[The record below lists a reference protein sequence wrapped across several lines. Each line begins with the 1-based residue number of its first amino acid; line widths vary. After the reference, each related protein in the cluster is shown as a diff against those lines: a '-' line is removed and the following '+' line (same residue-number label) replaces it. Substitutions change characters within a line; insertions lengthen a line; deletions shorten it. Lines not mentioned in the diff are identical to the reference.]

1 MIFFANAEGT
11 ITRIIGEPIY
21 QGSHKASRVVLVAPF
36 SGVSVTV
43 AFTLPNGVRT
53 AVNLAEPNMGEFDL
67 VGIYTQEGEQY
78 NAWTYLLERSIT
90 EYAGTVSVQFFV
102 YTVTGEVIST
112 FTTSLTIQ
120 KGVPTVLP
128 ELPTATIYEQILE
141 YLAKVETRLNNV
153 ILFVSQLPTIN
164 INTGAVYIVQKSA
177 TNYNAYVYSPAISAW
192 VQINK
197 SVVNVPAVSYMT
209 DESKIYY
216 LTQSDSTNTVGLY
229 GLIGSIPK
237 RILTINDLNQINSTL
252 TSLNTKVTQL
262 ETKVTTVE
270 SEINGVKA
278 DVTEAKTN
286 AQTALNASN
295 TANTNADNALEVAN
309 QALEKANSV
318 TATFKPGGSIANI
331 SLLPPLTASN
341 LGYVFDVADAFTT
354 TADFLEGV
362 GIEYPAGTNVA
373 IIEPTSGVYKYDIF
387 AGNFQPILES
397 GVNIKTVNGKS
408 ILGSGDLEVQGANII
423 DIGTL
428 TAVSETEFTTTI
440 TAENYAKLSEPA
452 PVLKFVLAEGLEP
465 SYVPMTNFGGT
476 FIGAITFATTYN
488 IDVIQITITSDY
500 AVSAISKGTKRLM
513 PTNEGQ
519 SPYNTNDYQPV
530 VTINDGV
537 DDNNKLWTKK
547 TIGEITITTEQL
559 QSYLQTYQV
568 TLTIDQVNVF
578 EKYGIVNVYA
588 LNEGQTAQILC
599 GLRKKALE
607 SLNSEEIIFEESTY
621 NADGSSFNIFTIDR
635 NTNLL
640 TQTNKS
646 FNGVEANIANNTL
659 RVFGYGELKMLPPVT
674 ASDSGKFL
682 TVNNSGQW
690 VATTVPNAETTSF

>member
-21 QGSHKASRVVLVAPF
+21 QGSHKSSRVVLVAPF

-67 VGIYTQEGEQY
+67 VGIYTQEGVQY

-128 ELPTATIYEQILE
+128 ELPTATVYEQILE

-153 ILFVSQLPTIN
+153 ILFVSQLPTSN

-197 SVVNVPAVSYMT
+197 SVVNVPAISYMT

-252 TSLNTKVTQL
+252 TTLNAKVTQL
-262 ETKVTTVE
+262 ETKVTNVE
-270 SEINGVKA
+270 NETNSIKA
-278 DVTEAKTN
+278 DVTEAQTS

-295 TANTNADNALEVAN
+295 TANSNADNALEVAN

-354 TADFLEGV
+354 TADFLEGA
-362 GIEYPAGTNVA
+362 GKEYPAGTNVA
-373 IIEPTSGVYKYDIF
+373 IVEPTSGVYKYDIF

-397 GVNIKTVNGKS
+397 GVNIKTVNGQS
-408 ILGSGDLEVQGANII
+408 ILGSGDLEIESGSDVIANPTLG
-423 DIGTL
+423 GTESKL
-428 TAVSETEFTTTI
+428 TGLQVGETKYSVSEVIANPEL
-440 TAENYAKLSEPA
+440 AGSESKLN
-452 PVLKFVLAEGLEP
+452 GLE
-465 SYVPMTNFGGT
+465 VNGT
-476 FIGAITFATTYN
+476 KYSVS
-488 IDVIQITITSDY
+488 DVI
-500 AVSAISKGTKRLM
+500 A
-513 PTNEGQ
+513 
-519 SPYNTNDYQPV
+519 
-530 VTINDGV
+530 
-537 DDNNKLWTKK
+537 
-547 TIGEITITTEQL
+547 
-559 QSYLQTYQV
+559 
-568 TLTIDQVNVF
+568 
-578 EKYGIVNVYA
+578 
-588 LNEGQTAQILC
+588 
-599 GLRKKALE
+599 
-607 SLNSEEIIFEESTY
+607 
-621 NADGSSFNIFTIDR
+621 NAPNA
-635 NTNLL
+635 
-640 TQTNKS
+640 TQEL
-646 FNGVEANIANNTL
+646 GTL
-659 RVFGYGELKMLPPVT
+659 RVGDTVYSIPNELPTVTSADDGKVLT
-674 ASDSGKFL
+674 ASANGEVSWQTPASGLPTVTTADSGKFL
-682 TVNNSGQW
+682 TVNSSGQW